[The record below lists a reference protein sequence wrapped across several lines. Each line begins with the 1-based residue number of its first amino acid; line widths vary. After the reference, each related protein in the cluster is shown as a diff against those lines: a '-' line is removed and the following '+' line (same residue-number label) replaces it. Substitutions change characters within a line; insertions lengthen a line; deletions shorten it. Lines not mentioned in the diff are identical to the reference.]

1 MITLQ
6 GLAELSQVHGLLES
20 GLASVTPV
28 SIGNAHIGG
37 PEPVVM
43 ATVNLSRDS
52 TYRESIAPTT
62 ESAVRKARVA
72 WAEGAALIDIGAE
85 SSTARAVRVDAATQ
99 ITQLVPVITQCA
111 EAGIAVSVE
120 GYTPEVIAAGL
131 QAGAGCVNF
140 TGRQHEIQ
148 VYDLAAEHHAAVI
161 ICYVGGEDVREI
173 TDVALDSDPLPGL
186 LDHFGAR
193 IDLAR
198 SRGVRDIIIDP
209 GMGFYYGNLVDPMIR
224 ARHQAVVLLNSFRLR
239 QLGLPICHALPH
251 AFDIFE
257 ERFRDAEAFFAV
269 LAALGGASLLRTHEV
284 ARVRAVVNALTLLD
298 TKQQ

>member
-1 MITLQ
+1 MITLEA
-6 GLAELSQVHGLLES
+6 LAQ
-20 GLASVTPV
+20 LASAHSDALRAPV
-28 SIGNAHIGG
+28 
-37 PEPVVM
+37 EPVRIGDREWADAPVIM

-131 QAGAGCVNF
+131 QAGAVCVNF

-173 TDVALDSDPLPGL
+173 TTRLDSL
-186 LDHFGAR
+186 
-193 IDLAR
+193 
-198 SRGVRDIIIDP
+198 
-209 GMGFYYGNLVDPMIR
+209 
-224 ARHQAVVLLNSFRLR
+224 
-239 QLGLPICHALPH
+239 
-251 AFDIFE
+251 
-257 ERFRDAEAFFAV
+257 ERRV
-269 LAALGGASLLRTHEV
+269 AALEKPAKPKAKAKAKPAAKRPKASGG
-284 ARVRAVVNALTLLD
+284 
-298 TKQQ
+298 K